1 MIRPGFAKN
10 PLPSHLPRLDVGQM
24 KYHWITLQLTTM
36 AKRIVLNVI
45 KVIAGIAV
53 EVGYV

>member
-1 MIRPGFAKN
+1 
-10 PLPSHLPRLDVGQM
+10 M

>member
-1 MIRPGFAKN
+1 M
-10 PLPSHLPRLDVGQM
+10 L
-24 KYHWITLQLTTM
+24 ITGVCALTTM